1 MSAVVGVLNESLT
14 ESIKGF
20 YKLRKAY
27 VTLDGIMEAEAR
39 YMRAGL
45 GTPRNKST
53 ESFRSSTSARSL
65 KGMPGGFDGGK
76 GSATNSRPPSI
87 RSSKESNAETVA
99 QAKAVYSVEEPR
111 AREEDEDEFYD
122 ADEDHDGNTTTDQY
136 AGHVEINGAT
146 VNLEHISLDDDVD
159 HLGTPKTPPI
169 RPDLL
174 DHDPESDIFKD
185 PIDVFIHSGANLCF
199 GLLLVMIAM
208 IPPAFG
214 VSTFRGESFL
224 FNSCSKQKQVLA
236 LENNSAGII
245 VQVW

>member
-39 YMRAGL
+39 YMKAGL

-65 KGMPGGFDGGK
+65 KGMPGGFADGK
-76 GSATNSRPPSI
+76 GSAPNSRPPSI

-99 QAKAVYSVEEPR
+99 QAKAVYNVGEPK

-122 ADEDHDGNTTTDQY
+122 ADEDHDGKTATDQY
-136 AGHVEINGAT
+136 AGHVEINGAM
-146 VNLEHISLDDDVD
+146 VNLEHISIDDYKDD
-159 HLGTPKTPPI
+159 LEAPKTPPN
-169 RPDLL
+169 RPGLL
-174 DHDPESDIFKD
+174 DHDPESDVFKD

-214 VSTFRGESFL
+214 VSTFRGSFSPLESCL
-224 FNSCSKQKQVLA
+224 KERTNLGSRKSHVL
-236 LENNSAGII
+236 
-245 VQVW
+245 

>member
-39 YMRAGL
+39 YMRSRAGL
-45 GTPRNKST
+45 STPGNKST

-65 KGMPGGFDGGK
+65 KGMPGGFADGK
-76 GSATNSRPPSI
+76 GSAPNSRPPSI

-99 QAKAVYSVEEPR
+99 QAKAVYNVEGPR

-122 ADEDHDGNTTTDQY
+122 ADEDHEGKTATDQY
-136 AGHVEINGAT
+136 DGHVEINGAM
-146 VNLEHISLDDDVD
+146 VNLEHISLDDDED
-159 HLGTPKTPPI
+159 QLETPKTPPN
-169 RPDLL
+169 RPGLL

-214 VSTFRGESFL
+214 VSTFRSRSFSC
-224 FNSCSKQKQVLA
+224 NSCFKKRRQILA
-236 LENNSAGII
+236 PENHIS
-245 VQVW
+245 

>member
-27 VTLDGIMEAEAR
+27 LTLDAIMEAEAR
-39 YMRAGL
+39 YMKAGL

-65 KGMPGGFDGGK
+65 KGMPGGFADGN
-76 GSATNSRPPSI
+76 GSAPSSRPPSI
-87 RSSKESNAETVA
+87 RSSKESKAETVA
-99 QAKAVYSVEEPR
+99 QAKAVYNVEEPK
-111 AREEDEDEFYD
+111 AREEDEEEFYD
-122 ADEDHDGNTTTDQY
+122 ADEDHDDKTATDQY
-136 AGHVEINGAT
+136 AGHVEINGAM
-146 VNLEHISLDDDVD
+146 VNLEHISLDTDED
-159 HLGTPKTPPI
+159 HLETPKTPPN
-169 RPDLL
+169 RPGLL

-214 VSTFRGESFL
+214 VSTFRSEVFRFS
-224 FNSCSKQKQVLA
+224 SCPKARNVLA
-236 LENNSAGII
+236 LKDTCLVII
-245 VQVW
+245 V